1 MSSIF
6 AEPRSS
12 GAGPFALIIARIC
25 RSVGNFL
32 LLHLAPEGSA
42 ANYHIALD
50 SGVIGIETCAKI
62 MESLV

>member
-1 MSSIF
+1 MLL
-6 AEPRSS
+6 
-12 GAGPFALIIARIC
+12 PFA
-25 RSVGNFL
+25 
-32 LLHLAPEGSA
+32 PWDSA